1 MVNVR
6 GVPVLTVGSVLTVL
20 IKRSSV
26 DRVGRSSVVCRGDAS
41 AYMYKRTM
49 LRVLNQTKL
58 CLRCKRF
65 YRICQVL
72 YIF

>member
-41 AYMYKRTM
+41 AYMYKHTM
-49 LRVLNQTKL
+49 LRVM
-58 CLRCKRF
+58 
-65 YRICQVL
+65 I
-72 YIF
+72 